1 MNKLVIVGHPTSS
14 YNIVEEAFHSY
25 GMQKAKPSRRENY
38 LPDEINTILCQSH
51 GILNP
56 RLPNLESQYQ
66 QLEIGSVWHGMA
78 LDLMLGNLDNSIWGW
93 ADEQAIFLLN
103 YWRDLDPEIIFVLV
117 YSKPD
122 DILLKSD
129 PSIINT
135 SSALQN
141 AIDQWINYNEAIL
154 HFFNRNKDR
163 CFLVNSSQAQ
173 KTSHQYLIEISRRL
187 NAPWLD
193 KLNDQADVTTMH
205 LDDDDAHDED
215 SNDTNSFDV
224 MHLDDTIQTAV
235 HKDSQAYDIESLN
248 IERFIKTIDADT
260 NESSQLQINQ
270 THLITKPIEKP
281 LTTFLSQLILSQTPK
296 LAEVYEDLES
306 SSNFPLDE
314 DKNNFKD
321 QFSQNAF
328 NAWLEMQNQQN
339 ALEALNETALQ
350 LTQEKN
356 QLLSEIAKLDEI
368 PKLNQEN
375 KILSLQLCQVQDQ
388 IKKNMLNTQQLVL
401 EKEGFSNEIPKLNKE
416 KNELSQQLEQTKS
429 LLESNKAALAKLELE
444 SKEKLLVVPDLE
456 EENNLILAQLHH
468 VQEEL
473 ERFNLENQALKE
485 KNRLDNP
492 PIVGFSAEQIKMQ
505 LAYRLGQRLI
515 NQSKTLTGALTLP
528 LGLIFEAIRYKK
540 NQLNNPN
547 LAQQTLSDYEKNRVE
562 AVKNHL
568 SYQLGIVLTSNIKNP
583 LKWLL
588 IPFKM
593 IKTAKQ
599 FKAKK
604 Q

>member
-1 MNKLVIVGHPTSS
+1 MNKLAIIGHPTSS
-14 YNIVEEAFHSY
+14 YQLIEEVFHSY
-25 GMQKAKPSRRENY
+25 GMQKAKPSRRENF
-38 LPDEINTILCQSH
+38 LPAEINKIICQSH
-51 GILNP
+51 GVKIPALNDADG
-56 RLPNLESQYQ
+56 EVK
-66 QLEIGSVWHGMA
+66 QLEVGNVWQSLA
-78 LDLMLGNLDNSIWGW
+78 LDLMLGNIETPIWGW
-93 ADEQAIFLLN
+93 ADHQAIFLLN
-103 YWRDLDPEIIFVLV
+103 FWRDLDPEIIFVLV

-122 DILLKSD
+122 DILLKSE
-129 PSIINT
+129 PSLINKPE
-135 SSALQN
+135 SLQN
-141 AIDQWINYNEAIL
+141 AIDQWIHYNEAIL

-173 KTSHQYLIEISRRL
+173 KTSHQYLLEISHKL

-193 KLNDQADVTTMH
+193 KLNNSADMTMMH
-205 LDDDDAHDED
+205 LNHDGEHDED
-215 SNDTNSFDV
+215 SNDSNR
-224 MHLDDTIQTAV
+224 LEAINLNENIQAAANKDT
-235 HKDSQAYDIESLN
+235 QAFDIESLN
-248 IERFIKTIDADT
+248 IESFIKKNEADT
-260 NESSQLQINQ
+260 DESAPLQNNQ
-270 THLITKPIEKP
+270 TRLITKPIEKP
-281 LTTFLSQLILSQTPK
+281 LTVFLIQLILSQNPK
-296 LAEVYEDLES
+296 LAQVYEDLES

-314 DKNNFKD
+314 DNDDFKN

-350 LTQEKN
+350 LKQENN

-368 PKLNQEN
+368 PKLNQE
-375 KILSLQLCQVQDQ
+375 KTALAEQLQQA
-388 IKKNMLNTQQLVL
+388 KALV
-401 EKEGFSNEIPKLNKE
+401 
-416 KNELSQQLEQTKS
+416 
-429 LLESNKAALAKLELE
+429 ESNKAALAKLELE

-456 EENNLILAQLHH
+456 EENNLLLTQLHH

-473 ERFNLENQALKE
+473 ERFYLENQALKE
-485 KNRLDNP
+485 KDRLDNP
-492 PIVGFSAEQIKMQ
+492 PILGFSAEQIKMQ
-505 LAYRLGQRLI
+505 LAYRLGQRMI
-515 NQSKTLTGALTLP
+515 NQSKTIIGALTLP
-528 LGLIFEAIRYKK
+528 LGLIFEAIKYKE
-540 NQLNNPN
+540 NRLNNPN
-547 LAQQTLSDYEKNRVE
+547 LIKQTLSDYEKNRVE